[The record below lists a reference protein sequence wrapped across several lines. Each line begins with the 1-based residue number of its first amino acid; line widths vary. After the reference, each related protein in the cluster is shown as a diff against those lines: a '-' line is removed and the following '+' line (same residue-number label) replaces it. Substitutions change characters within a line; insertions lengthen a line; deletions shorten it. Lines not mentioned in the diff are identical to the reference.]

1 MSADDS
7 HGALVRDGFRCP
19 LCDFDAYCRVLVQ
32 RKDFSWY
39 ATPFYK
45 CGGCQVMFVNP
56 QTFSATDA
64 AARVRPRR
72 ST

>member
-1 MSADDS
+1 MPPEDE

-19 LCDFDAYCRVLVQ
+19 ICGYDAYCRILVQ

-39 ATPFYK
+39 ATPFFK

-56 QTFSATDA
+56 RTFSAEA
-64 AARVRPRR
+64 GAARLRPR
-72 ST
+72 STT

>member
-1 MSADDS
+1 MAADD

-19 LCDFDAYCRVLVQ
+19 ICRYDAYCRIVVQ

-39 ATPFYK
+39 ATPFFK

-56 QTFSATDA
+56 RTFSADSDA
-64 AARVRPRR
+64 DRLRPRPL
-72 ST
+72 T

>member
-19 LCDFDAYCRVLVQ
+19 ICYFDAYCRVVVQ

-39 ATPFYK
+39 TTPFYK
-45 CGGCQVMFVNP
+45 CGSCQVMFVNP
-56 QTFSATDA
+56 RTFSAGDDSL
-64 AARVRPRR
+64 RNRPR
-72 ST
+72 SIS